1 MLFNHRI
8 NETTATIA
16 NITTTIEDL
25 QRQIDQLRE
34 EKLNLETYLQQLGS
48 AENAAESAL
57 AQVQTAISMIEII
70 SPTEIETFKAAIDSL
85 FNQPAPQLPSAEPD
99 PQPDPQPEPPT
110 DNELVIEDELEQFVN
125 DGTPTLSQVLIT
137 EYKHNGT
144 NGHPTW
150 IKRLGLTKLRSLCK
164 ERDLDTTGSKKEL
177 MERLLTHGLLESDMI
192 IIAP

>member
-99 PQPDPQPEPPT
+99 PQPEPPT
-110 DNELVIEDELEQFVN
+110 DDELVIEDELEQLVN
-125 DGTPTLSQVLIT
+125 DRTPTLSQVLIT

-144 NGHPTW
+144 NGHPAW

-164 ERDLDTTGSKKEL
+164 ERDLDTTGSKKDL

-192 IIAP
+192 IIAH